1 MKLLPGKGFLRRNG
15 ITLSVLCMA
24 VILFFI
30 GYTAAKNPEQA
41 GPQPEEYAEY
51 EKGEVTLI
59 ISDNAVQNP
68 NEDDSWRGEQVMHV
82 KVTSGQYKGQ
92 TMLATNYIG
101 PLYGDPLEVG
111 DHVVLII
118 STYANGDHTA
128 EVYEYDRSTPVWIVV
143 ALFLAVAILVGGKT
157 GAKSL
162 ISLTITLLTV
172 FLILIPALLK
182 GASTLPMT
190 LLAGAYITLVTMTIL
205 GGIRKKTLCAMA
217 GTVMG
222 ILFAMLFGLLAQSM
236 TRVSGLRTEEA
247 EPLLQLL
254 NTGTPIGIR
263 GLLVAGVIICSLGAS
278 MDTTMGISSAMTEI
292 HSANPETDFRTLFRS
307 GMNVG
312 RDMVGTMTT
321 TLVLAVLGGSF
332 IQILYFYTLGL
343 SYNYLTSTPY
353 FSVEI
358 ISAVASSVGVILSI
372 PLTALISAF
381 ALSGKR
387 DCKE

>member
-1 MKLLPGKGFLRRNG
+1 MKNKIL
-15 ITLSVLCMA
+15 TAAVLFVA
-24 VILFFI
+24 VILFVI
-30 GYTAAKNPEQA
+30 GYYLAKAPEENTIDA
-41 GPQPEEYAEY
+41 EEYAEY
-51 EKGEVTLI
+51 EKGEVTMI
-59 ISDNAVQNP
+59 ISDNSVQNP
-68 NEDDSWRGEQVMHV
+68 DEDDSWRGEQAMHV
-82 KVTSGQYKGQ
+82 KITSGQYKGQ

-111 DHVVLII
+111 DNVVLII

-128 EVYEYDRSTPVWIVV
+128 EVYEYDRSTPIWIVV
-143 ALFLAVAILVGGKT
+143 GLFLLIAVAVGGKT

-162 ISLTITLLTV
+162 VSLVITLLSV

-182 GASTLPMT
+182 GAATLPMT
-190 LLAGAYITLVTMTIL
+190 LLVCSYITVVTMTIL
-205 GGIRKKTLCAMA
+205 GGIQKKSLCAIA

-222 ILFAMLFGLLAQSM
+222 IVFAMAFGLLAQSM

-278 MDTTMGISSAMTEI
+278 MDTTMGISSSMTEI
-292 HSANPETDFRTLFRS
+292 HTANPSLSFMELFRS

-332 IQILYFYTLGL
+332 VQILYFYTLGL

-372 PLTALISAF
+372 PLTALVSAF
-381 ALSGKR
+381 ALSRKGKL
-387 DCKE
+387 

>member
-1 MKLLPGKGFLRRNG
+1 MKNKIL
-15 ITLSVLCMA
+15 TAAVLFVA
-24 VILFFI
+24 VILFVI
-30 GYTAAKNPEQA
+30 GYFLAKAPEENTIDA
-41 GPQPEEYAEY
+41 EEYAEY
-51 EKGEVTLI
+51 EKGEVTMI
-59 ISDNAVQNP
+59 ISDNSVQNP
-68 NEDDSWRGEQVMHV
+68 DEDDSWRGEQAMHV
-82 KVTSGQYKGQ
+82 KITSGQYKGQ

-111 DHVVLII
+111 DNVVLII

-128 EVYEYDRSTPVWIVV
+128 EVYEYDRSTPIGIVV
-143 ALFLAVAILVGGKT
+143 GLFLLIAVAVGGKT

-162 ISLTITLLTV
+162 VSLVITLLSV

-182 GASTLPMT
+182 GAATLPMT
-190 LLAGAYITLVTMTIL
+190 LLVCAYITVVTMTIL
-205 GGIRKKTLCAMA
+205 GGIQKKSLCAMA

-222 ILFAMLFGLLAQSM
+222 IVFAMVFGLLAQSM

-278 MDTTMGISSAMTEI
+278 MDTTMGISSSMTEI
-292 HSANPETDFRTLFRS
+292 HTANPSLSFMELFRS

-332 IQILYFYTLGL
+332 VQILYFYTLGL

-372 PLTALISAF
+372 PLTALVSAF
-381 ALSGKR
+381 ALSRKGKL
-387 DCKE
+387 

>member
-1 MKLLPGKGFLRRNG
+1 MKNKIL
-15 ITLSVLCMA
+15 TAAVLVVA
-24 VILFFI
+24 VILFVI
-30 GYTAAKNPEQA
+30 GYFLAKAPEENPIHA
-41 GPQPEEYAEY
+41 DEYAEY
-51 EKGEVTLI
+51 EKGEVTMI
-59 ISDNAVQNP
+59 ISDNSVQNP
-68 NEDDSWRGEQVMHV
+68 DEDDSWRGEQAMHV
-82 KVTSGQYKGQ
+82 KITSGQYRGQ

-111 DHVVLII
+111 DDVVLII

-128 EVYEYDRSTPVWIVV
+128 EVYEYDRSTPIWIVV
-143 ALFLAVAILVGGKT
+143 GLFLLIAVAVGGKT

-162 ISLTITLLTV
+162 VSLVITLLSV
-172 FLILIPALLK
+172 FMILIPALLK
-182 GASTLPMT
+182 GAATLPMT
-190 LLAGAYITLVTMTIL
+190 LLVCTYITVVTMTIL
-205 GGIRKKTLCAMA
+205 GGIQKKSLCAMA

-222 ILFAMLFGLLAQSM
+222 IVFAMAFGLLAQSM

-254 NTGTPIGIR
+254 NTGTPIRIR

-278 MDTTMGISSAMTEI
+278 MDTTMGISSSMTEI
-292 HSANPETDFRTLFRS
+292 HTANPNLSFMELFRS

-332 IQILYFYTLGL
+332 VQILYFYTLGL

-372 PLTALISAF
+372 PLTALVSAF
-381 ALSGKR
+381 ALSRKGKL
-387 DCKE
+387 

>member
-1 MKLLPGKGFLRRNG
+1 MKNKIL
-15 ITLSVLCMA
+15 TAAVLFVA
-24 VILFFI
+24 VILFVI
-30 GYTAAKNPEQA
+30 GYFLAKAPEENTIDA
-41 GPQPEEYAEY
+41 EEYAEY
-51 EKGEVTLI
+51 EKGEVTMI
-59 ISDNAVQNP
+59 ISDNSVQNP
-68 NEDDSWRGEQVMHV
+68 DEDDSWRGEQAMHV
-82 KVTSGQYKGQ
+82 KITSGQYKGQ

-111 DHVVLII
+111 DNVVLII

-128 EVYEYDRSTPVWIVV
+128 EVYEYDRSTPIWIVV
-143 ALFLAVAILVGGKT
+143 GLFLLIAVAVGGKT

-162 ISLTITLLTV
+162 VSLVITLLSV

-182 GASTLPMT
+182 GAATLPMT
-190 LLAGAYITLVTMTIL
+190 LLVCAYITVVTMTIL
-205 GGIRKKTLCAMA
+205 GGIQKKSLCAMA

-222 ILFAMLFGLLAQSM
+222 IVFAMAFGLLAQSM

-278 MDTTMGISSAMTEI
+278 MDTTMGISSSMTEI
-292 HSANPETDFRTLFRS
+292 HTANPSLSFMELFRS

-332 IQILYFYTLGL
+332 VQILYFYTLGL

-372 PLTALISAF
+372 PLTALVSAF
-381 ALSGKR
+381 ALSRKGKL
-387 DCKE
+387 